1 VSLFIS
7 HAVRRKLGEAAAGA
21 GKLPVT
27 SFRAARELVAALGA
41 AGGAAELNALSL
53 LEESVHRVLRSAVSD
68 DLFER
73 TARAVE
79 SELGRERL
87 SHLLREFDREF
98 GLRPA
103 ADASSPA
110 PGDDGVDEPGSSA
123 APVAPE
129 ATAAGADE
137 EPAPPSS
144 PPAAVPKP
152 GGREPELLRE
162 LLTFWWVRTNPA
174 LERLNGLLDKS
185 PITALPEFQAA
196 GRKFREV
203 LAEAPG
209 IAVGDASLLESL
221 EAPTR
226 QAADSPIAQLRWI
239 LPRWRAILGEIEADL
254 LAALDLAAEEHAP
267 RFPPGHGPAEAPSL
281 PSAGPE
287 GPQGPTPPDTRSEG
301 AGWPAAEVEARY
313 TEDRDWMP
321 RLVLIAKNALV
332 WLQQLSREYERPIRR
347 LDEIPSEVLARLAE
361 RGFSGLWLIGVW
373 ERSEASR
380 RVKRLCGNPEA
391 EASAYSLRGYRI
403 AERLGGAEALADL
416 RWRAG
421 EHGLRLAA
429 DMVPNHTGIDSDWI
443 LEHPERFMSR
453 SDCPFPVYTFDG
465 PDLSPDPEVA
475 IQIEDHYY
483 ERSDAAVVF
492 RRTDKRT
499 GEVRY
504 LYHGNDGTSM
514 PWNDTAQLDY
524 LRPETREAVIEQI
537 LEVARSFSVIRF
549 DAAMTLTRMH
559 FQRLWFPQ
567 AGDAGAIP
575 SRAERSL
582 SPERFAELMPEEFW
596 REVVDRVAEEL
607 PDTLL
612 IAEAFW
618 LLEGYFVRSLGMHRV
633 YNSAFMH
640 MLRDDDTA
648 GYRKLLRETLEFD
661 PAILGRYVSFMS
673 NPDEKTAAEQFGTGD
688 RYRGVCLLLA
698 TLPGLPMFAHGQ
710 VEGFTEHYGMEYGR
724 SYRDEQPN
732 PELVAWHEERLAPL
746 LLRRELFAGTER
758 FQLFDFR
765 VGSGEVDEA
774 VLAYAN
780 GTAEQRLLAVYNHS
794 GRTVRGRIR
803 DSVPRIGSD
812 QDAVAA
818 DRESRLG
825 VPLTA
830 ALALDPTRQRHQLCD
845 LLTGAE
851 REVDYRR
858 LVEEGLEL
866 ELRPYEFALLGPP
879 LDEPRSS

>member
-1 VSLFIS
+1 MSLFVS
-7 HAVRRKLGEAAAGA
+7 SAVRRKLGAAAAGA

-27 SFRAARELVAALGA
+27 SFREARELVAALGS
-41 AGGAAELNALSL
+41 GEGAAELNAFSL
-53 LEESVHRVLRSAVSD
+53 LEEAIGRILRLTAGDELVR
-68 DLFER
+68 R
-73 TARAVE
+73 TVRAVE
-79 SELGRERL
+79 EELGPEGLGRL
-87 SHLLREFDREF
+87 LTAFGREFALEEEAAASARDGARAAAGGGAGSQAAKATRAGKSGAARRKGGGEPE
-98 GLRPA
+98 PA
-103 ADASSPA
+103 I
-110 PGDDGVDEPGSSA
+110 
-123 APVAPE
+123 APE
-129 ATAAGADE
+129 A
-137 EPAPPSS
+137 PALDLIRDLM
-144 PPAAVPKP
+144 V
-152 GGREPELLRE
+152 
-162 LLTFWWVRTNPA
+162 FWWLRNNPA
-174 LERLNGLLDKS
+174 LDRWNGLLDES
-185 PITALPEFQAA
+185 DVASSPEFRSA
-196 GRKFREV
+196 GRRFRQV

-209 IAVGDASLLESL
+209 VDAEDDSLLDSL
-221 EAPTR
+221 EAPVR
-226 QAADSPIAQLRWI
+226 LEGASPVEQLRWI
-239 LPRWRAILGEIEADL
+239 LPRWRPVLGELEPAL
-254 LAALDLAAEEHAP
+254 VAGLDLAAEEHAP
-267 RFPPGHGPAEAPSL
+267 RFPPGPGPVQAPAL
-281 PSAGPE
+281 PSPRDGGGDPKEPITRVE
-287 GPQGPTPPDTRSEG
+287 GP
-301 AGWPAAEVEARY
+301 GWPAATAEARY

-321 RLVLIAKNALV
+321 RLALVAKNALV
-332 WLQQLSREYERPIRR
+332 WLEQLSREYERPIRR
-347 LDEIPSEVLARLAE
+347 LDEIPGEALAALAE

-429 DMVPNHTGIDSDWI
+429 DMVPNHTGIDSDWL
-443 LEHPERFMSR
+443 LEHPERFMSQAD
-453 SDCPFPVYTFDG
+453 SPFPAYTFDG

-499 GEVRY
+499 GEVRFI
-504 LYHGNDGTSM
+504 YHGNDGTVT

-524 LRPETREAVIEQI
+524 LRAETREAVIQQI

-567 AGDAGAIP
+567 PGDAGAIP

-582 SPERFAELMPEEFW
+582 SPEQFAARMPEEFW
-596 REVVDRVAEEL
+596 REVVDRVAAEL

-618 LLEGYFVRSLGMHRV
+618 LLEGFFVRSLGMHRV

-640 MLRDDDTA
+640 MLRDDDAA

-661 PAILGRYVSFMS
+661 PAILERYVSFMS

-688 RYRGVCLLLA
+688 RYKGVCLLLA

-710 VEGFTEHYGMEYGR
+710 VEGFTERYGMEYGR
-724 SYRDEQPN
+724 SYRDERPDA
-732 PELVAWHEERLAPL
+732 ELVAWHERQVAPL
-746 LLRRELFAGTER
+746 LLRRELFAGTEN

-774 VLAYAN
+774 VLAYTN
-780 GTAEQRLLAVYNHS
+780 GSAEERLLAVYNHS
-794 GRTVRGRIR
+794 GRSVGGRLQS
-803 DSVPRIGSD
+803 SVPRVERQIEGATSGD
-812 QDAVAA
+812 
-818 DRESRLG
+818 EHRLS

-830 ALALDPTRQRHQLCD
+830 ALALDPTRQKH
-845 LLTGAE
+845 LLRDRLSGAE
-851 REVDYRR
+851 REVDYRD
-858 LVEEGLEL
+858 LVEGGLEL
-866 ELRPYEFALLGPP
+866 ELGPYEFVLFAPAAAAP
-879 LDEPRSS
+879 AS